1 MGRPKAL
8 QNPQRLSGVGLVPS
22 ATKTTWVKVAV
33 DQTTV
38 LSMQQMEIEALSI
51 FATKAHKEPLG
62 VTTYS
67 LAAATQY
74 TVLRAVDFS
83 PLTNRKVAID
93 EQIKEQAYSR
103 PSVWRWG
110 DR

>member
-22 ATKTTWVKVAV
+22 PTKTTWVKVAV
-33 DQTTV
+33 DQTT
-38 LSMQQMEIEALSI
+38 LPMQQMEIEALSI

-93 EQIKEQAYSR
+93 EQIKE
-103 PSVWRWG
+103 
-110 DR
+110 